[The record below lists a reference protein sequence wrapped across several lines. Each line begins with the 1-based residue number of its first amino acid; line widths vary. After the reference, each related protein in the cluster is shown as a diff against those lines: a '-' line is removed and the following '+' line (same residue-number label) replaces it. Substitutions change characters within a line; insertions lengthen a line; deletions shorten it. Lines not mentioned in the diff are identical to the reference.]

1 MKAGLIA
8 LGFALALAGCGDA
21 GGGNVTGGDTVAK
34 APIPAPN
41 GGDWSQTVAETPEGG
56 YRMGNPDAPVK
67 LIEFASISCGS
78 CAAFAN
84 SATEPLVERYVKS
97 GNVSW
102 EYRPFMIFPTDP
114 GVFMLLRCRGAGP
127 FFQLSEQL
135 YADQSNWL
143 GRVQTLAPEEIARLQ
158 ALPPAQQ
165 SGALIRATGLDAF
178 FRQRGMPAAQVD
190 QCLANQADL
199 TRLAEITSSAQR
211 EYNVSGTPTFA
222 INGETVSN
230 ANNWATLE
238 PALQA
243 ALGG

>member
-8 LGFALALAGCGDA
+8 LGLALALSGCGD
-21 GGGNVTGGDTVAK
+21 GGNGNATGGNAAAK
-34 APIPAPN
+34 APISAPN
-41 GGDWSQTVAETPEGG
+41 GGDWSQTVSETPEGG

-67 LIEFASISCGS
+67 LIEFASISCGG
-78 CAAFAN
+78 CAAFHENA
-84 SATEPLVERYVKS
+84 AEPLVERYVKS

-143 GRVQTLAPEEIARLQ
+143 GRVQTLPPADIARIQ

-165 SGALIRATGLDAF
+165 SAALIQATELDRF
-178 FRQRGMPAAQVD
+178 FRQRGMPEAQVN
-190 QCLANQADL
+190 QCLSNQADL
-199 TRLAEITSSAQR
+199 TRLAEITSNAQR

-222 INGETVSN
+222 INGETVPN
-230 ANNWATLE
+230 AGNWATLE
-238 PALQA
+238 PALRA
-243 ALGG
+243 ALGD